1 LDGTLLGDAPVE
13 LPVSTGNH
21 TIVATIGGKAV
32 DTKQIAVV
40 TDQASEVNLAALAP
54 ATTQQT
60 LWTPG
65 EGMTAATPMPTPAP
79 TPKEEQ
85 AALFPT
91 PTPRRPAAQRRLV
104 TEKPRP
110 KPSAEPTATPSLEQR
125 RQLLAAKQAQ
135 EQAKLTRS
143 KATIDQEIAATT
155 GSGKEA
161 WKYRLAKW
169 QADKAAADAREA
181 ADRKALGESK

>member
-1 LDGTLLGDAPVE
+1 MHRLGWGDYQQTMVLTANDPVLVSHHYEGGTLKLTADQAGTSVTLDGTLLGDAPVE

-40 TDQASEVNLAALAP
+40 TGQASEVNLAALAP

-65 EGMTAATPMPTPAP
+65 EGMTAATPTPTPAP

-104 TEKPRP
+104 TDE
-110 KPSAEPTATPSLEQR
+110 
-125 RQLLAAKQAQ
+125 
-135 EQAKLTRS
+135 
-143 KATIDQEIAATT
+143 
-155 GSGKEA
+155 
-161 WKYRLAKW
+161 
-169 QADKAAADAREA
+169 AAAEAIGGADANAQLRTTPA
-181 ADRKALGESK
+181 VVGGETSAGTSEIDAYESNH